1 MVNNIEKK
9 VKEFLLNKLNK
20 SFEIKGLMLNN
31 KMHNTNLFELG
42 VLDSIDFLELIASL
56 EIEFDIEINF
66 SEIDPLVFGTLN
78 GLAKIAASSK

>member
-1 MVNNIEKK
+1 MESTIEKK
-9 VKEFLLNKLNK
+9 VKEFLLKKVNK
-20 SFEIKGLMLNN
+20 SFEMKGLMLNN

-56 EIEFDIEINF
+56 EIEFDLEIDF
-66 SEIDPLVFGTLN
+66 SDVDPLVFGTLN

>member
-1 MVNNIEKK
+1 VVNNIEKK